1 MDKGI
6 NTLIVE
12 TKKEIVDVV
21 NNAISKGL
29 PYAVVDLMINNVMLE
44 MQGLLDKTLLAEQ
57 QKSDEEQALKDEQIP
72 FEG

>member
-29 PYAVVDLMINNVMLE
+29 PYAVVDLMISNVMLE
-44 MQGLLDKTLLAEQ
+44 MQGLLDKTLVAEQ
-57 QKSDEEQALKDEQIP
+57 QKADEEQALKDEQIP

>member
-29 PYAVVDLMINNVMLE
+29 PYAVVELMISNVMLE